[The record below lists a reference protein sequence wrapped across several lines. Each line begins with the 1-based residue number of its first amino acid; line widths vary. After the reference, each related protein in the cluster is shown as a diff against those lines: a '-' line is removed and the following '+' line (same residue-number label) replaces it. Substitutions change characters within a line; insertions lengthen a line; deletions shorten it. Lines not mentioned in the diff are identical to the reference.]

1 MAKWY
6 GRVGYGHS
14 VEDPEQRGV
23 WEDVITERKLYG
35 DVQRITRRLEIAD
48 KVNSDLTT
56 SNSISIMA
64 DSYALE
70 NIFALRYVEWMG
82 ALWTISEVEE
92 QRPRL
97 ILRLGGVYN
106 GPTPATSGN
115 SGEAAAE

>member
-14 VEDPEQRGV
+14 VEDPEQNGV
-23 WEDVITERKLYG
+23 WEDVITERKFYG
-35 DVQRITRRLEIAD
+35 DVVRNTRRLAFGD
-48 KVNSDLTT
+48 QVNSDLTT

-70 NIFALRYVEWMG
+70 NIFALRYVEWAG

-106 GPTPATSGN
+106 GQTPTPSDN
-115 SGEAAAE
+115 SGGTAGQ